1 MKKRKIDND
10 QSIWNSKNSY
20 KHINTDTYNRSTISK
35 KYHQP
40 TQINF
45 KKYFIYIYIYVYIYI
60 IYIYVYIYIYI
71 YIYIS
76 IYIYITCIGVSTASS
91 KTPPSF
97 LTSPPLKSAN
107 CQSPPPFLGSSLL
120 YIGFSWTPP
129 LKVGFFSEPLK
140 Y

>member
-40 TQINF
+40 TQINS
-45 KKYFIYIYIYVYIYI
+45 KKYFIYIYMYIYT
-60 IYIYVYIYIYI
+60 YMYMYIYIY
-71 YIYIS
+71 

-91 KTPPSF
+91 KTPPLF
-97 LTSPPLKSAN
+97 LDKPPFKSAN
-107 CQSPPPFLGSSLL
+107 CQSPPLFRQFPPL
-120 YIGFSWTPP
+120 YWFFVNPPTKSWIFQWTPKI
-129 LKVGFFSEPLK
+129 LKFFHP
-140 Y
+140 